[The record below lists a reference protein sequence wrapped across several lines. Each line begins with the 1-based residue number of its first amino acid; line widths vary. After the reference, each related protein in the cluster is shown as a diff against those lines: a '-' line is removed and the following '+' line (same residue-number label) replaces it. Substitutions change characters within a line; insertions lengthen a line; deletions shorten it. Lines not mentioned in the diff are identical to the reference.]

1 MVPLRALEWVELER
15 LRCFTREDY
24 DAVADLLT
32 ANPAV
37 RTVVV
42 PSTSTLFEGE
52 YCYHSRHT
60 PEGLTQ
66 VRVHGQHAW
75 LQNSSRVHAWL
86 VTDQCP
92 S

>member
-37 RTVVV
+37 RMVVV
-42 PSTSTLFEGE
+42 PTTSTMYEEE
-52 YCYHSRHT
+52 YSYHFRHT
-60 PEGLTQ
+60 AEGLAQ
-66 VRVHGQHAW
+66 VCVHGGHA
-75 LQNSSRVHAWL
+75 LAAWPP
-86 VTDQCP
+86 V